1 MIAFEQFEKYYGE
14 RRAVQSLNLKIGK
27 GEVFAFLGP
36 NGGGKTTILRALI
49 GLHAPSNGRILVD
62 GLDIIKDPLKVKR
75 MISYLPQRVS
85 LPDRLTAREVLE
97 LHAALK
103 RTPIERVDSALVAM
117 VLSNDADRYLK
128 EFSGGMLQR
137 LGLAIAFLSDM
148 RLLVLDEPTLNLDP
162 LGIELFRDLVRD
174 LKKKGTT
181 IVLSSHMIR
190 DAEQLADRIGIIV
203 EGQLVK
209 AEPAETF
216 RASLSKETQVRIVLN
231 TTENG
236 VMNTAVKS
244 GASEAFYDG
253 SNFIFKAAPEQR
265 LAIIHAIENTGVR
278 IEEVHTEAPNWE
290 MIIGERFKQDGTYN
304 ESI

>member
-36 NGGGKTTILRALI
+36 NGGGKTTILRALV